1 MYKKHHLNGKEIVKR
16 ALTST
21 SVVMINKESNLRV
34 LYQKNKE
41 GYLCVIQ
48 KLGDETKQNP
58 IQVSRQDYHT
68 VLKKAL
74 SEKWKLMLFETKK
87 VITEDVDI
95 DEISKLLD

>member
-1 MYKKHHLNGKEIVKR
+1 MYKRENLNGKELVRK
-16 ALTST
+16 ALTCL
-21 SVVMINKESNLRV
+21 SVVMINKECNLRV

-48 KLGDETKQNP
+48 KLGDKTKPNP
-58 IQVSRQDYHT
+58 IQVSRPDYHT

-74 SEKWKLMLFETKK
+74 SEKWKLMLFDTKK